1 MVVRLHKKCT
11 YSGLI
16 FSVAFV
22 ACACAGCL
30 SKSCSLQVQ
39 RLQVALWQL
48 PFCTFRGL
56 NREGPNINKWTV
68 DCGILPFAVAQ
79 LVFHTSLPSG
89 RLEHCLPLRTV
100 TIHILVHSQAN
111 SFNLQF
117 TPRLSSLYRSTNL
130 TGRTNRVEVSSPR
143 PVTWS
148 WSSLLDNTS
157 SMYICPFHFRLLEPF

>member
-22 ACACAGCL
+22 ACACAGYL

-39 RLQVALWQL
+39 RLQVALSLTSILYFPWAE
-48 PFCTFRGL
+48 PRGPQHKQM
-56 NREGPNINKWTV
+56 NCG
-68 DCGILPFAVAQ
+68 CGILPFAVAQ

-100 TIHILVHSQAN
+100 TIHILVHSQTH

-117 TPRLSSLYRSTNL
+117 TPRLSSLYRTTNL
-130 TGRTNRVEVSSPR
+130 TWAYE
-143 PVTWS
+143 
-148 WSSLLDNTS
+148 
-157 SMYICPFHFRLLEPF
+157 